1 MCSEWKKGVS
11 RRREKCG
18 NDTVVLLME
27 TSQNKLRCFSQS
39 CKMST
44 QPEEIEEG
52 EIVSDEEEIP
62 KKLDIDEDGKVG
74 AVDIRRTQHNANQII
89 KMHLQKFRMT
99 SSVDVEPDLSTA
111 GFEPAPFRTGA

>member
-1 MCSEWKKGVS
+1 
-11 RRREKCG
+11 
-18 NDTVVLLME
+18 
-27 TSQNKLRCFSQS
+27 
-39 CKMST
+39 MST

-89 KMHLQKFRMT
+89 KMHLQNFRVT